1 MSAYGSIKRS
11 TQDSAPLPASIW
23 PVQAA
28 SDHGAYVSVHHLTL
42 STAQHLEG
50 LLDYLNAVFAQEVE
64 DGLTYPQE
72 GEMGRSTFEA
82 YFFSADVFVGMV
94 GSPGQMNNRE
104 GEVDLDIE
112 VARGGR
118 PWDQC
123 VAGFYYIKPNYPG
136 RSSHICNAGF
146 VVPPTHRGK
155 KYGHVL
161 ANSYVKYAPMLGYRA
176 SVFNLVYVNNLAS
189 IKLWE
194 RLGFTK
200 AGLIPRA
207 GRLKRRDGQ
216 GEEYV
221 DAFVFYK
228 SFVEDEGTAPST

>member
-1 MSAYGSIKRS
+1 MSAYGSMKRS
-11 TQDSAPLPASIW
+11 TADGSPLPTKLW
-23 PVQAA
+23 PVKPA
-28 SDHGAYVSVHHLTL
+28 SDKDHYVTTHHLTL
-42 STAQHLEG
+42 SAARHLEG
-50 LLDYLNAVFAQEVE
+50 LLDHLNALFAKEVD

-72 GEMGRSTFEA
+72 GDIDRSAFED
-82 YFFSADVFVGMV
+82 YFFSADVFVGIV
-94 GSPGQMNNRE
+94 GGTGQLDRRE
-104 GEVDLDIE
+104 GEIEIDVDT
-112 VARGGR
+112 ARSGR
-118 PWDQC
+118 SWDEC

-146 VVPPTHRGK
+146 VVPPIHRGK
-155 KYGHVL
+155 GYGSVL
-161 ANSYVKYAPMLGYRA
+161 AKSYVDHAPRLGYQA
-176 SVFNLVYVNNLAS
+176 SVFNLVYVNNFAS

-194 RLGFTK
+194 RLNFTK

-228 SFVEDEGTAPST
+228 SFIEKD

>member
-1 MSAYGSIKRS
+1 MSAYGPIKRS
-11 TQDSAPLPASIW
+11 TTDSSPLPASTW
-23 PVQAA
+23 PIESA
-28 SDHGAYVSVHHLTL
+28 SDHRSLSIHHLTL
-42 STAQHLEG
+42 STAQRLEG
-50 LLDYLNAVFAQEVE
+50 LLDHLTAVFAQEVQ

-72 GEMGRSTFEA
+72 GEMDRSTFDG
-82 YFFSADVFVGMV
+82 YFFSADVFVGII
-94 GSPGQMNNRE
+94 GDTAPINRRE
-104 GEVDLDIE
+104 GEVADPDIE

-146 VVPPTHRGK
+146 VVSPTHRGK
-155 KYGHVL
+155 GYGSVL
-161 ANSYVKYAPMLGYRA
+161 AKSYVHYAPKLGFQA
-176 SVFNLVYVNNLAS
+176 SVFNLVYVNNFAS

-194 RLGFTK
+194 RLDFIK

-207 GRLKRRDGQ
+207 GRLKRKDGQ

-228 SFVEDEGTAPST
+228 SFVEDK